1 MAKSLVIKMGMLDG
15 LLSKL
20 ERFGYKAANV
30 THKVTVAGLALG
42 SLYGF
47 FALFRDYR
55 SYFKLRKS
63 EEYAEHLKKR
73 EELMR
78 KLIEFR
84 ETPKGD

>member
-1 MAKSLVIKMGMLDG
+1 MGILDSV
-15 LLSKL
+15 LTKL
-20 ERFGYKAANV
+20 ERFGYKAANIS
-30 THKVTVAGLALG
+30 HKITVSGLALG

-47 FALFRDYR
+47 YALFRDYR

-63 EEYAEHLKKR
+63 DEYAEHLKKR

-84 ETPKGD
+84 ETSKPD